1 MLGNVIIAK
10 AADELVNISGIDA
23 SFVLANIGNDVTI
36 SGRSTGDINV
46 QVVLE
51 ALGGGGHMNIAGA
64 KVYDSTID
72 EVIVQLKEAI
82 KKYIRIG
89 E

>member
-1 MLGNVIIAK
+1 
-10 AADELVNISGIDA
+10 
-23 SFVLANIGNDVTI
+23 
-36 SGRSTGDINV
+36 
-46 QVVLE
+46 
-51 ALGGGGHMNIAGA
+51 MNIAGA